1 MSMTKQATITIR
13 EAIRLYRGGF
23 YKLLLDA
30 HEAQDYL
37 KLCLAYLKA
46 DAQHRAVLCE
56 ALPGIHEVAE
66 VLVWRWPGSVTGCLE
81 RAFPGLKALD
91 QQTDDPTDFD
101 LLEAQPADE
110 DPPGRAEI
118 DGYRVDIRWSA
129 EDDCYVAI
137 VPELP
142 GCTAHGDT
150 QAEAVQEVAIAME
163 LWLETAKEMGRQ
175 VPVPKQGVL
184 LADACEPE

>member
-1 MSMTKQATITIR
+1 MTKQPAVTIR
-13 EAIRLYRGGF
+13 EAIRLYRGSF

-46 DAQHRAVLCE
+46 DAQHRAVMCE

-91 QQTDDPTDFD
+91 EQIDDPTEFD
-101 LLEAQPADE
+101 LLEEQPACE
-110 DPPGRAEI
+110 HVPGCTHI
-118 DGYRVDIRWSA
+118 DGYRVDIRWSP
-129 EDDCYVAI
+129 EDDCYVAT

-142 GCTAHGDT
+142 GCSAHGDT
-150 QAEAVQEVAIAME
+150 QAEAVQEAQTAIE
-163 LWLETAKEMGRQ
+163 LWLETAKEMGRE
-175 VPVPKQGVL
+175 VPAPKHGAPL
-184 LADACEPE
+184 GEAGGSS